1 MIATPHQG
9 HVPGSARRAVGDA
22 CVRNRATRVPTLW
35 HLAAYVGNGTPAPMG
50 FTSIKRPAR
59 PLGKRST

>member
-9 HVPGSARRAVGDA
+9 HVPGSARRAVGVA
-22 CVRNRATRVPTLW
+22 CVRDRATRVPNFW
-35 HLAAYVGNGTPAPMG
+35 HLVYVGGNGTPALMG

-59 PLGKRST
+59 HLGSRST